1 MAADTDSD
9 ETDDEAAAEEP
20 ELSRYTWDMIMIHFI
35 FWWFSI

>member
-20 ELSRYTWDMIMIHFI
+20 ELSRYTWDMIHFI
-35 FWWFSI
+35 FWWFLI